1 LCSIVTTVGFLHVF
15 RYMNI
20 GNKKIAVLVADG
32 FEQSEFEEPVKAIMG
47 AHGVL
52 DVVSLRKGKV
62 KGWKE
67 GNWGS
72 DIEVNKTI
80 DEVFASDYDALV
92 LPGGV
97 MSPDKLRVNEK
108 AVNFVKD
115 FLLAGK
121 PVAAICHGPW
131 TLIETG
137 LIKGKRVTSF
147 HSIKTDLQNAGAY
160 WSDEPVVVDNGLV
173 TSRDPGDLAAFCTKM
188 LEEIAESSHN

>member
-1 LCSIVTTVGFLHVF
+1 
-15 RYMNI
+15 MNI
-20 GNKKIAVLVADG
+20 NNKKIAVLVADG
-32 FEQSEFEEPVKAIMG
+32 FEQSEFEQPVKAIME

-67 GNWGS
+67 GNWG
-72 DIEVNKTI
+72 DEFEVNKTV
-80 DEVFASDYDALV
+80 DEVSADDYDALV

-108 AVNFVKD
+108 AVTFVKQ
-115 FLLAGK
+115 FLEAGK

-137 LIKGKRVTSF
+137 LIKGRKVTSY
-147 HSIKTDLQNAGAY
+147 HSLKTDLQNAGAL
-160 WSDEPVVVDNGLV
+160 WNDQEVVVDHGLV
-173 TSRDPGDLAAFCTKM
+173 TSRDPGDLPAFCSKM
-188 LEEIAESSHN
+188 LEEITEGKHHY